1 MKVKVPTKASLDG
14 FIVNLKYV
22 SKLPDDIYGK
32 CTDNIIEVALDKHKN
47 KEELLS
53 TILHEMLHAILWKT
67 GLQALLEGLS
77 DTTEEAVVVALEN
90 HLRSAIKL
98 DTKSWLEFTFVEI
111 GET

>member
-14 FIVNLKYV
+14 YLVHINYV

-32 CTDNIIEVALDKHKN
+32 CVNNCIEVALIKHKT

-53 TILHEMLHAILWKT
+53 TVFHEMLHAILWKT

-77 DTTEEAVVVALEN
+77 DTAEEAIVVALEN
-90 HLRSAIKL
+90 HLNQAVKL

-111 GET
+111 GES